1 MRRRRRN
8 PRAPTLEEE
17 AILRA
22 ERRADAE
29 EEVEAKEARAL
40 HGDILPDAQRVA
52 ELLKT
57 APDYARE
64 QAIRLYAEWG
74 RKLNGPGAPE
84 GRRRDQRR
92 RLKTSRLY
100 LIDVFGQEIRGKLR
114 TRDFSA
120 EAQRL
125 RSRRHFTLT
134 KPKGHG
140 VMVILLGQDGEP
152 YREWFLQGSDLWGPR
167 KTGAL
172 GRSLPTPA
180 PGEAPGP
187 LRKGSLVRLLR
198 LLADR
203 IESE

>member
-1 MRRRRRN
+1 MRRHQN
-8 PRAPTLEEE
+8 PRDSTFEEE
-17 AILRA
+17 ADQEEQEEA
-22 ERRADAE
+22 EAR

-40 HGDILPDAQRVA
+40 HGDILQEARRVA
-52 ELLKT
+52 ELIPT

-64 QAIRLYAEWG
+64 KAIKLYAELG
-74 RKLNGPGAPE
+74 RELNGPGAPI

-92 RLKTSRLY
+92 RLKASRLY

-114 TRDFSA
+114 ARDFSA

-134 KPKGHG
+134 KPKGRG
-140 VMVILLGQDGEP
+140 VMVILLGEDEEP